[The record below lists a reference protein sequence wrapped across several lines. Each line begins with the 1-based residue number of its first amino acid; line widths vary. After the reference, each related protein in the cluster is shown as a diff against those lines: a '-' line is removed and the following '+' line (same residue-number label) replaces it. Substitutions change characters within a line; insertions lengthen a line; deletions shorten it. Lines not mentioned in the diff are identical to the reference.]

1 MIFVTVGTH
10 EQQFNRLVKGMDELI
25 LDNVIMEKVFI
36 QKGYSNYDPEFCESK
51 GLMDYDEM
59 INKTKEASIVITHGG
74 PGSIMLAL
82 SMGKIPIVFPR
93 NPEYEEHVDNH
104 QILFTKRL
112 EEEKKIIAVYKKEDL
127 KEVILNYAAKVKELK
142 QFTTNNNKEKFVEK
156 LEDIV
161 GQLINK

>member
-1 MIFVTVGTH
+1 
-10 EQQFNRLVKGMDELI
+10 
-25 LDNVIMEKVFI
+25 
-36 QKGYSNYDPEFCESK
+36 
-51 GLMDYDEM
+51 MDYDEM

-104 QILFTKRL
+104 QILFTK
-112 EEEKKIIAVYKKEDL
+112 KIRGRKNNSSIQKEDL